1 MKTGLSLPQ
10 TTKFKYGYKKYLLRK
25 SFEAILPGEILWQR
39 EKIGF
44 ASPWPT
50 LEMMQA
56 VGSEGSKSDIYFDEI
71 NYLSLQWKFKKMML
85 DLIL

>member
-1 MKTGLSLPQ
+1 MMYGLEVRQPFLQAEIVKAGLSLPQ

-25 SFEAILPGEILWQR
+25 SFEGVLPVQILWQR

-56 VGSEGSKSDIYFDEI
+56 IGSDGSKNKSLYFG
-71 NYLSLQWKFKKMML
+71 
-85 DLIL
+85 